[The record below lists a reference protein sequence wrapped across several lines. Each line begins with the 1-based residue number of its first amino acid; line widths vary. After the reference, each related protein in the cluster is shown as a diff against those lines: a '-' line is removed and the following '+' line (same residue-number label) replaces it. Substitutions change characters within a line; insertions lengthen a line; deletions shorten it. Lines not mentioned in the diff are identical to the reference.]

1 MTAKTNELFSKYQAR
16 RSKKEKNSFIQYIS
30 SLAASAG
37 YMSSVDKSKSR
48 ASNVIIGDIAEA
60 QIVYSAY
67 YDTSSA
73 SVIPSFVTPS
83 APILT
88 TLYQVLIALVNLAAG
103 ALGFIVPYFAL
114 SFAPIPESITVLV
127 SILAAFAAFIA
138 AMVLTVSGRPRNNS
152 ANSNT
157 SGVATVVELM
167 FSMPEELRNKTAFVL
182 FDLHEI
188 GCVGSKE
195 FAKRHKKHLKH
206 KLLVNLDSVG
216 VGDEIVVALH
226 KKAKSKKIKP
236 LIEAAFD
243 NKNGFD
249 VLAKGVS
256 IPSDHKN
263 FKTSVCVSAFRRSKL
278 GLLYLANLN
287 SDADTECSG
296 RNIEIIR
303 DALINLARFT
313 VDPATMEQTLPEVE
327 GASVAEELD
336 AMPGAEESVEAVEEQ
351 SAEQAPAT
359 EEAEENEA
367 IATDSGEG
375 EAADEEEAESAE
387 TSDDEQTDEVNKEEL
402 E

>member
-16 RSKKEKNSFIQYIS
+16 RTKKEKTSFIQYVC

-37 YMSSVDKSKSR
+37 YLSSVDKSKSKAR
-48 ASNVIIGDIAEA
+48 NVIIGDLAEA
-60 QIVYSAY
+60 EIVYSAY

-73 SVIPSFVTPS
+73 SILPSFVTPS

-88 TLYQVLIALVNLAAG
+88 TLYQVLIAIVNLAAG
-103 ALGFIVPYFAL
+103 AIGFIVPYFAL
-114 SFAPIPESITVLV
+114 SFTPIPESITVLV
-127 SILAAFAAFIA
+127 SILVAFAAFA
-138 AMVLTVSGRPRNNS
+138 GAMVLTVSGRSRNNS

-157 SGVATVVELM
+157 SGVATIVELM

-182 FDLHEI
+182 FDFHEI

-216 VGDEIVVALH
+216 VGDEIVVELH

-236 LIEAAFD
+236 LVEAAFD

-249 VLAKGVS
+249 VLTKGVS

-263 FKTSVCVSAFRRSKL
+263 FKTSVCVSAFRRSKT

-296 RNIEIIR
+296 RNIEIIS

-313 VDPATMEQTLPEVE
+313 VDPATMQQTLPEVE
-327 GASVAEELD
+327 QAPAADELD
-336 AMPGAEESVEAVEEQ
+336 TISEA
-351 SAEQAPAT
+351 AEQAEEWQEPI
-359 EEAEENEA
+359 EEAEE
-367 IATDSGEG
+367 T
-375 EAADEEEAESAE
+375 EAAAADSADDEVDSEDESAE
-387 TSDDEQTDEVNKEEL
+387 EKETESAEISNEEQTDEENKENK
-402 E
+402 